1 LWLCSFEFSSTLP
14 DGPVPGEPGTAADT
28 ASRRLPAALVTS
40 LDFNFGEWALPQPR
54 QNSSVNG
61 RSAPSSR
68 SKRAA
73 ILEVA
78 TAQFGREGYEHSKWA
93 DVAKEVGIGSTALYH
108 YFESKL
114 HCLYEIMAEA
124 LEAELE
130 KFERITKE
138 HDDFTEGLVAVLNA
152 VFDLSEQEVLR
163 NRLLVSEQVLVGVHR
178 TSAREEEAR
187 QLARARTRDL
197 EFAWATFLTRGMEQG
212 AIPEADAR
220 LLTRAILGLY
230 NSVFH
235 WYRPRGDLALA
246 AVADFYVP
254 RCLAVAGLPID
265 AAGGAGT
272 TGGRTPRKASRP
284 RASTKRGARS

>member
-1 LWLCSFEFSSTLP
+1 M
-14 DGPVPGEPGTAADT
+14 
-28 ASRRLPAALVTS
+28 
-40 LDFNFGEWALPQPR
+40 
-54 QNSSVNG
+54 
-61 RSAPSSR
+61 
-68 SKRAA
+68 
-73 ILEVA
+73 A

-138 HDDFTEGLVAVLNA
+138 HDDFGDALVAVLNA
-152 VFDLSEQEVLR
+152 VFDLSEQEILR

-187 QLARARTRDL
+187 QLARSRTRDL

-235 WYRPRGDLALA
+235 WYRPRGDLALLDVA
-246 AVADFYVP
+246 AFYVP
-254 RCLAVAGLPID
+254 RCLAVAGLPMH
-265 AAGGAGT
+265 AAGDGAAT
-272 TGGRTPRKASRP
+272 TRGRATKQASRP
-284 RASTKRGARS
+284 RAAAKR

>member
-1 LWLCSFEFSSTLP
+1 
-14 DGPVPGEPGTAADT
+14 
-28 ASRRLPAALVTS
+28 
-40 LDFNFGEWALPQPR
+40 LPQPR
-54 QNSSVNG
+54 QNARGNG

-93 DVAKEVGIGSTALYH
+93 DVAKAVGIGSTALYH

-124 LEAELE
+124 LEDELE

-138 HDDFTEGLVAVLNA
+138 HDDFAEGLVAVLEA
-152 VFDLSEQEVLR
+152 VFELNEQQILR

-197 EFAWATFLTRGMEQG
+197 EFAWATFLTRGMDQG

-220 LLTRAILGLY
+220 LLTRAVLGLY

-235 WYRPRGDLALA
+235 WYRPRGNLALA
-246 AVADFYVP
+246 DVADFYVA
-254 RCLAVAGLPID
+254 RCLAVTGLPLET
-265 AAGGAGT
+265 AGGAQRST
-272 TGGRTPRKASRP
+272 AKTPKRAP
-284 RASTKRGARS
+284 RARASAAKR